1 MSIIGKNI
9 KKIRTTKSLS
19 QTEFGNIFSLTR
31 GSIGS
36 YEEGRAEPKI
46 DTLKQIANKFS
57 ISLDAIISSELTVN
71 QLSGFQPDE
80 LMGEGSSSNGNIG
93 LPSILPKVL
102 ADKNGDT
109 ELIAENTFFKTSLS
123 TKAEFSI
130 PLDDSIELVG
140 ITAKKGDVLFCRKT
154 LAKSSFGYLV
164 LKGNQI
170 FWQGHEPQK
179 EDGVIFTVVGLVS
192 TTFSLEKKNPIQE
205 KLSELELRIINLES
219 KQ

>member
-9 KKIRTTKSLS
+9 KKIRTTKNLN
-19 QTEFGNIFSLTR
+19 QTEFGKIFSLTR

-57 ISLDAIISSELTVN
+57 ISLDAIISTELTVN
-71 QLSGFQPDE
+71 KLSGFQPDE
-80 LMGEGSSSNGNIG
+80 LMEWSNSSKVG

-102 ADKNGDT
+102 VNKNG
-109 ELIAENTFFKTSLS
+109 EMSLIKENTFFKTSLYN
-123 TKAEFSI
+123 KAEFSL
-130 PLDDSIELVG
+130 PLDNTIELLG

-164 LKGNQI
+164 LIGNRMI
-170 FWQGHEPQK
+170 WQGHEPQN
-179 EDGVIFTVVGLVS
+179 EDGVIFTVVGLIS
-192 TTFSLEKKNPIQE
+192 ATFSLEKKNPIHE

-219 KQ
+219 KR

>member
-9 KKIRTTKSLS
+9 KKIRTTKNLN
-19 QTEFGNIFSLTR
+19 QTEFGKIFSLTR

-46 DTLKQIANKFS
+46 NTLKQIANKFS
-57 ISLDAIISSELTVN
+57 ISLDAIISTELTVN

-80 LMGEGSSSNGNIG
+80 LMEWSNSSKVG

-102 ADKNGDT
+102 VNKNGDMS
-109 ELIAENTFFKTSLS
+109 LIKENTFFKTSLS
-123 TKAEFSI
+123 NKAEFSL
-130 PLDDSIELVG
+130 PLDNTIELLG
-140 ITAKKGDVLFCRKT
+140 ITAKKGDVLFCRKI

-164 LKGNQI
+164 LIGNRI
-170 FWQGHEPQK
+170 IWQGHEPQN
-179 EDGVIFTVVGLVS
+179 EDGVIFTVVGLIS
-192 TTFSLEKKNPIQE
+192 ATFSLEKKNPIHE

-219 KQ
+219 KR

>member
-1 MSIIGKNI
+1 MSLIGKNI

-19 QTEFGNIFSLTR
+19 QTEFGKIFNLTR

-46 DTLKQIANKFS
+46 ETLKQIANKFS

-71 QLSGFQPDE
+71 QLSGFQPE
-80 LMGEGSSSNGNIG
+80 ALMGGDASSSGNVG
-93 LPSILPKVL
+93 LPSVLPKVL
-102 ADKNGDT
+102 SDKHGDL
-109 ELIAENTFFKTSLS
+109 ELISENTFFKTSLS
-123 TKAEFSI
+123 SKAEFSL
-130 PLDDSIELVG
+130 PLDDSIDLVG
-140 ITAKKGDVLFCRKT
+140 VTAKKGDILFCKKN

-164 LKGNQI
+164 LKESKI

-179 EDGVIFTVVGLVS
+179 DDGVIFTVIGLIS
-192 TTFSLEKKNPIQE
+192 TSFSLENKNPINV

-219 KQ
+219 KL